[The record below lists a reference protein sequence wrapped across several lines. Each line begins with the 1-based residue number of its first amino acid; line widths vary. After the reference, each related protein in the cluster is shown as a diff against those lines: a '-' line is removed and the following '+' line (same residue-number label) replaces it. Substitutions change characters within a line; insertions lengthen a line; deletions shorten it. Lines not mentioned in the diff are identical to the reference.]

1 MLDFDPVVCFGRVLP
16 WTSIIPTYKAIRFR
30 RPGGLFLLSCGRR
43 CFVARGA
50 GVSIMRTHHP
60 NWLLIVA
67 ILLISTMTLYAQRQK
82 HWR

>member
-1 MLDFDPVVCFGRVLP
+1 MDVDYPYLQGHQV
-16 WTSIIPTYKAIRFR
+16 SS
-30 RPGGLFLLSCGRR
+30 PGWPFSFILRTALLCR
-43 CFVARGA
+43 ARG